1 MPRPSSPVGH
11 ITPFYPRIQK
21 FMKNTKSKKLIFLFL
36 EIFDNLMAN
45 SKVGFDF
52 YQWKKWKK

>member
-1 MPRPSSPVGH
+1 
-11 ITPFYPRIQK
+11 
-21 FMKNTKSKKLIFLFL
+21 LIFLFL
-36 EIFDNLMAN
+36 EIFDNLMMAN